1 MIEHT
6 TIDCDLLVLGAGMA
20 GLSAAG
26 LAAEAGANVIVIE
39 RARSFGGS
47 ALLSGGFVWTATSP
61 GRMNL
66 FGGGCPDLSAVVL
79 RNYAVGLEWMRRR
92 GVTMSRAVSVL
103 HGRGYQVDLH
113 GHMRS
118 CINLVEQHGGHVV
131 FDTETQQLL
140 LDENGEVAGA
150 RTSHP
155 DGVID
160 VRAKTT
166 VLATGGYQ
174 NSAELRAK
182 FIHPK
187 ARDGL
192 LLRTNPTSRGDGI
205 ELAMQVGA
213 EAKGTNPGFYGH
225 LVSESPQWGDP
236 RLFTL
241 LTQYHSEFALLLNEQ
256 GLRFCDETLGDH
268 VNANTV
274 LLEQNSRAICFW
286 DARIHETKA
295 RTAVVKGAEV
305 VDKMQVALE
314 HHGNGIVAETLADI
328 ERFATSQR
336 FDGGNLRRTIETYN
350 EACRTGWE
358 KLQPLRAENFG
369 ALDNAPFYALVVRPA
384 ITQSHGGLSVDSLA
398 RVLRSDGSVVSR
410 LLAAG
415 GDAGDIYGTGYA
427 GGLAAALAYGVQ
439 AATTAGFGG
448 SQMVG

>member
-1 MIEHT
+1 MSEHT

-26 LAAEAGANVIVIE
+26 WAAEAGANVIVIE

-47 ALLSGGFVWTATSP
+47 ALLSGGFVWTASSP
-61 GRMNL
+61 GRMHL
-66 FGGGCPDLSAVVL
+66 FGGGRSDLSAVVL
-79 RNYAVGLEWMRRR
+79 RNYPIGLEWMGRR
-92 GVTMSRAVSVL
+92 GITMGRAVNVL

-140 LDENGEVAGA
+140 VDENRAVAGA
-150 RTSHP
+150 RTRRP

-182 FIHPK
+182 YIHAN
-187 ARDGL
+187 ARDRL
-192 LLRTNPTSRGDGI
+192 LVRSNPTSRGDGI
-205 ELAMQVGA
+205 ELGLGAGA
-213 EAKGTNPGFYGH
+213 EVKGTNPGFYGH

-241 LTQYHSEFALLLNEQ
+241 LTQYHSEFALLFNEE

-268 VNANTV
+268 VNANSV
-274 LLEQNSRAICFW
+274 LLEKNSRAICFW

-295 RTAVVKGAEV
+295 RGAVVKGAEI
-305 VDKMQVALE
+305 VDRMQVALE
-314 HHGNGIVAETLADI
+314 HHGHGTVGETLAHI
-328 ERFATSQR
+328 ERFATSQG
-336 FDGGNLRRTIETYN
+336 FNGSNLRRTIESYN

-358 KLQPLRAENFG
+358 KLQPPRAENFG

-384 ITQSHGGLSVDSLA
+384 ITQSHGGLSIDSSA
-398 RVLRSDGSVVSR
+398 RVLRSDGSIVPR

-415 GDAGDIYGTGYA
+415 GDAGDIYGLGYA

-439 AATTAGFGG
+439 AAITAGFE
-448 SQMVG
+448 